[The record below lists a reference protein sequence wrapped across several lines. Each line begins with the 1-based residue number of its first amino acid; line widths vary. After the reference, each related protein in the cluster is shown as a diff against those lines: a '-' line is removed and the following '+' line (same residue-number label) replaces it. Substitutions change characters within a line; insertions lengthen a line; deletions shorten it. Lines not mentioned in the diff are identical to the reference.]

1 MTSNTMNIDPDL
13 LSDKLSSAMGTENLL
28 AHDLVPDG
36 LPVSSKGA
44 CRTAG
49 TPYQRNKIPGS
60 RLKHESASRF
70 EGMKDLAIWNG
81 AARFG

>member
-1 MTSNTMNIDPDL
+1 MNIDPDL
-13 LSDKLSSAMGTENLL
+13 LDDDLSSAMGTKMLL
-28 AHDLVPDG
+28 TYDLVPDG

-60 RLKHESASRF
+60 RLKHELASRF
-70 EGMKDLAIWNG
+70 EGMKDLVIWNR